1 MAGKARYSL
10 LEYLEAVM
18 DHIMNDKYRR
28 AEDKALVEL
37 ANAVSR
43 LATLSLSRPLDA
55 TQKERLFRA
64 LLGVER
70 IDKNFDAYLAAY
82 DLPTGAMKVAA
93 E

>member
-1 MAGKARYSL
+1 
-10 LEYLEAVM
+10 M
-18 DHIMNDKYRR
+18 DDIMNDRYRR

-43 LATLSLSRPLDA
+43 LETLSLSRPLDA
-55 TQKERLFRA
+55 AQKERLFRA

-70 IDKNFDAYLAAY
+70 IDRNFDAYLAAY
-82 DLPTGAMKVAA
+82 GLPTGKMQAA